1 MRELQSYMDIY
12 VPIQLRELG
21 IKNTGMKEFVA
32 IVETN
37 NCFSDGIKLVTGC
50 IFGNTA
56 LVFKDYGKTAVT
68 VARRDGVAIRIAL
81 NPDFVDSLTEKYP
94 EAWSLFEKSCTISKI
109 A

>member
-37 NCFSDGIKLVTGC
+37 NCFSDGCT
-50 IFGNTA
+50 FGNRA